1 MTPGIDYRQYAREC
15 IRGAAGAKTEKER
28 ETFLE
33 MAQAWTRVALAASDG
48 AKQFAYGADG
58 LRVRASKSS
67 QG

>member
-33 MAQAWTRVALAASDG
+33 MAQAWT
-48 AKQFAYGADG
+48 
-58 LRVRASKSS
+58 
-67 QG
+67 